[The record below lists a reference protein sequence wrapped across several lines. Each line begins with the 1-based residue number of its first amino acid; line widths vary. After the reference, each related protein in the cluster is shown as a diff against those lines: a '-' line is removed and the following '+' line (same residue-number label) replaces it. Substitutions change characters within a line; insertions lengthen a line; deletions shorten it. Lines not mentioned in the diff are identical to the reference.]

1 MDNDQQIL
9 STPLLA
15 REGQGGESPVIR
27 LGKRN
32 RLTVLRAVDFGLY
45 LDAGEVGDVLL
56 PQRYVPEGAKEGDVL
71 DVFLYLDGEERLVA
85 TTEQPLVE
93 VGQFALLEVSWVNEF
108 GAFLNWGLMKDL
120 FCPFR
125 EQRQKM
131 QQGRKYLIYCYI
143 DPVTYRIVAS
153 AKVDKFLSK
162 ERPAYS
168 SGDEVEAL
176 IQQPTDIGLKAIVD
190 GRFSGLLFRNEVFQ
204 PLHVGDRV
212 RAFVKQVRPD
222 GKIDLKLQRHFG
234 KLASRTSRP
243 SCSPSS
249 SASPRATVRWATRAT
264 PRTSTTPSACRKRP
278 SSAASATFTNSGSSP
293 STTTVFASPTRA
305 VRPRSRTDVEGWK
318 MHRSRTEFRLRTK

>member
-204 PLHVGDRV
+204 PLHVGERV

-234 KLASRTSRP
+234 KLRITEF
-243 SCSPSS
+243 
-249 SASPRATVRWATRAT
+249 SAQLLTFLQRQPQGYCPLGDKSDAEDIYNTFGVSKKTF
-264 PRTSTTPSACRKRP
+264 KRGVGDLYKQRLVTIDDDGLRLTDKGR
-278 SSAASATFTNSGSSP
+278 AAS
-293 STTTVFASPTRA
+293 
-305 VRPRSRTDVEGWK
+305 VED
-318 MHRSRTEFRLRTK
+318 